1 MKKISIRLLEELQM
15 KKILCFILIYVM
27 LSSINM
33 VFAMPTST
41 FDKGMEKGISYFNRG
56 MYYEAKDEF
65 QWFCDYNWGAMNY
78 GQQQYA
84 LDYLDGT
91 KAKVQQL
98 ENKNTS
104 TPSKSSSSSSS
115 VPKKTYSKY
124 SGTNIP
130 MYESVIGGSE
140 CDREYF
146 NFGSIHVVKH
156 IYFSNDRPENAIKYG
171 KALEEHGF
179 TYRGLSS
186 SDGYMG
192 GFGID
197 YDYYDDKNFVTI
209 HYTKTF
215 ITVRIQDR

>member
-1 MKKISIRLLEELQM
+1 M

-146 NFGSIHVVKH
+146 NFWSIHVVKH

-186 SDGYMG
+186 SDDGYMG

-197 YDYYDDKNFVTI
+197 YDYYDDKHFVTI

>member
-1 MKKISIRLLEELQM
+1 M

-115 VPKKTYSKY
+115 VPKKHIANIAEPIFLC
-124 SGTNIP
+124 TNQ
-130 MYESVIGGSE
+130 
-140 CDREYF
+140 
-146 NFGSIHVVKH
+146 
-156 IYFSNDRPENAIKYG
+156 
-171 KALEEHGF
+171 L
-179 TYRGLSS
+179 
-186 SDGYMG
+186 
-192 GFGID
+192 
-197 YDYYDDKNFVTI
+197 
-209 HYTKTF
+209 
-215 ITVRIQDR
+215 